1 MSEKILAESSFD
13 LPTSGLWAQH
23 APTAPLCLPE
33 DRCLKLTSVL
43 RVAPQKTN
51 YVQRVEAS
59 DGCLNSL

>member
-33 DRCLKLTSVL
+33 GCCLKLTIVL

-51 YVQRVEAS
+51 YMHRHQMGA
-59 DGCLNSL
+59 